1 MAESINGKG
10 FVVPSI
16 PKFDGHYDHWA
27 RLIENFIRSKEYWDL
42 IEYGIPDDGGSAPTE
57 AQRMEKNDQISKDLK
72 LKNYLYQAIDRE
84 ILDTIL
90 NTYTCKQIWDSM
102 KQKYAGSTKVKRAQ
116 LQALR
121 RDFEVLSMKE
131 GEYVNSYFA
140 RTLAVAKKMK
150 SCGEKV
156 QETTI
161 TEKILRSLTKD
172 FNYVV
177 CNIEESNNL
186 DMLSLDELQSNL
198 LVHEQ
203 RMGTHVE
210 EEQALKVATE
220 ERPIRGRGRGNFRGS
235 FRGGRGRGRYNG
247 RPPIKC
253 YKCHKLGH
261 IQFDCPMWEKEAN
274 YAESDEYEELL
285 LMAYAEKD
293 GTETDK
299 VWFLD
304 LGCSN
309 HMTGNKQWFT
319 TFDDKFSYSVK
330 LGNNARLQVKGKGTI
345 KLKVEGRTHMI
356 SDVYYIPELSAN
368 LLSMGQLQEKK
379 LAILIDDGC
388 CKIFHKEHGLI
399 LQSYMTTN
407 KMFVLLAEVVSSS
420 CLQATVDD
428 VTNLWHQRYG
438 HLSYNNLQLLSANQ
452 MVEGLPRMKGGSKIC
467 EVCNQGKQHREA
479 IPKHVMWR
487 TTQRLQLVH
496 MDLCGPI
503 TPATTT
509 NRRYILSFI
518 DDFSRKTWVY
528 FLAGKNEVFES
539 FKNFKSLVEKE
550 VGMSIRCLRSDR

>member
-42 IEYGIPDDGGSAPTE
+42 IEYGIPDEGGSAPTE

-150 SCGEKV
+150 SCGEKF

-210 EEQALKVATE
+210 EEQALKVETE
-220 ERPIRGRGRGNFRGS
+220 ERPIRGRGRGNFT
-235 FRGGRGRGRYNG
+235 
-247 RPPIKC
+247 
-253 YKCHKLGH
+253 GH
-261 IQFDCPMWEKEAN
+261 
-274 YAESDEYEELL
+274 SEE
-285 LMAYAEKD
+285 EEEEE
-293 GTETDK
+293 GT
-299 VWFLD
+299 
-304 LGCSN
+304 
-309 HMTGNKQWFT
+309 M
-319 TFDDKFSYSVK
+319 
-330 LGNNARLQVKGKGTI
+330 
-345 KLKVEGRTHMI
+345 
-356 SDVYYIPELSAN
+356 
-368 LLSMGQLQEKK
+368 
-379 LAILIDDGC
+379 
-388 CKIFHKEHGLI
+388 
-399 LQSYMTTN
+399 
-407 KMFVLLAEVVSSS
+407 
-420 CLQATVDD
+420 
-428 VTNLWHQRYG
+428 
-438 HLSYNNLQLLSANQ
+438 
-452 MVEGLPRMKGGSKIC
+452 EGL
-467 EVCNQGKQHREA
+467 Q
-479 IPKHVMWR
+479 
-487 TTQRLQLVH
+487 
-496 MDLCGPI
+496 
-503 TPATTT
+503 
-509 NRRYILSFI
+509 
-518 DDFSRKTWVY
+518 
-528 FLAGKNEVFES
+528 
-539 FKNFKSLVEKE
+539 
-550 VGMSIRCLRSDR
+550 